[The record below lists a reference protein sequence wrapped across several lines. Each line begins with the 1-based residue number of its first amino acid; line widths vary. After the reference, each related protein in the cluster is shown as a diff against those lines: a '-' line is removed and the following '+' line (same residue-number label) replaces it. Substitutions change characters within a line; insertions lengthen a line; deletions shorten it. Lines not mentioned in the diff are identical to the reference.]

1 MELLSARERLKP
13 LRTQA
18 TCYGSAR
25 RGAIPGRFM
34 ALPLATA
41 SLRCQIRPAAMRS
54 NQPAPKPSNFADDDT
69 PDEAAKQQ
77 VTELQV
83 GEQIQAWHNGKMNH
97 SGTVLRTFP
106 SLGLITLSSSKATQT
121 RLLDANVL
129 QIVRVAGSLQSVDTV
144 QEITTP

>member
-1 MELLSARERLKP
+1 
-13 LRTQA
+13 
-18 TCYGSAR
+18 
-25 RGAIPGRFM
+25 
-34 ALPLATA
+34 
-41 SLRCQIRPAAMRS
+41 MRS

-69 PDEAAKQQ
+69 PDEATKQQ

-83 GEQIQAWHNGKMNH
+83 GEQIQAWHNGKIYH

-144 QEITTP
+144 QEITTL